1 MNRLQSPHGSWQGLC
16 RSCLAKICRDGVP
29 ANARWV
35 QPISVTRFVLFG
47 ESFLE
52 MGLMH
57 DGLEL
62 GDAADCV
69 VCDGGRPK
77 SKDKAAGISESKTLG
92 F

>member
-1 MNRLQSPHGSWQGLC
+1 
-16 RSCLAKICRDGVP
+16 
-29 ANARWV
+29 
-35 QPISVTRFVLFG
+35 VLFG